1 MTLLELLRQEL
12 PKRGGCPVCQSVRL
26 RFCMMRG
33 IGNEHRRRGNWCNCG
48 YHHWAWVGDCSY
60 INTSV
65 EVTKLA
71 RYWASFAIISS
82 CDSPS
87 ATYAL

>member
-1 MTLLELLRQEL
+1 MNTEDAA
-12 PKRGGCPVCQSVRL
+12 
-26 RFCMMRG
+26 
-33 IGNEHRRRGNWCNCG
+33 IGVIVGTIIGLGW
-48 YHHWAWVGDCSY
+48 GDCSY